1 MYFVGILQIIKQY
14 MQEAKYRNGK
24 VSVTKLW
31 PNGGFVSLLHIYIK
45 INDICCINTDNY
57 KHYLLHFAPSKTT

>member
-1 MYFVGILQIIKQY
+1 
-14 MQEAKYRNGK
+14 MQEAKYRNSK

-45 INDICCINTDNY
+45 INVCCINIDNY
-57 KHYLLHFAPSKTT
+57 KHYYILHPQKLLKVLFQH